1 MMNHIEKLEWRYAT
15 KEFDAS
21 KKLSK
26 EQVDTLAESLRLA
39 ASSFGL
45 QPWTFY
51 IISNEEVKEKLLPHS
66 WNQKQVVDCSHQIV
80 FCTMTDFGAS
90 DVERYIEDIAK
101 TRGQS
106 TEELEGYSKV
116 MKGFLSGKDKEDVL
130 TWAKNQVYIA
140 LGSFLTTCAELEID
154 ACPME
159 GIVQSEYD
167 KVLGLKE
174 KGLTSVVA
182 CPVGFRASEDKY
194 AKLSKVRFPLEDVV
208 KFID

>member
-1 MMNHIEKLEWRYAT
+1 MNHIEKLEWRYAT
-15 KEFDAS
+15 KEFDAT
-21 KKLSK
+21 KKLSE
-26 EQVDTLAESLRLA
+26 EQVKTLAESLRLA

-51 IISNEEVKEKLLPHS
+51 IISNDDVKQKLLPHS

-90 DVERYIEDIAK
+90 NVEKYIQDIAS

-106 TEELEGYSKV
+106 VEELEGYSKM
-116 MKGFLSGKDKEDVL
+116 MKGFLSGKGKEEVL

-167 KVLGLKE
+167 SILGLKD
-174 KGLTSVVA
+174 KGLTTVVA
-182 CPVGFRASEDKY
+182 CPVGFRAEGDKY
-194 AKLSKVRFPLEDVV
+194 AELSKVRFPLEEVV